1 MNIRAWRWPVLL
13 LMPALIVG
21 GAVVGNSRQSSNSD
35 PARVAV
41 PAVSADD
48 SFGSTWYC
56 AAGSA
61 TGTNQGFA
69 EQTILISNPNDDAR
83 NGLLTVVTSTD
94 NTKSKRIEIPAKSVA
109 QFLISDV
116 VTAPWAAALVEVEGG
131 GVSVTHEVLGTAGY
145 DAGPCA
151 SAPSSQW
158 YFPSGTTLAG
168 TRNLLA
174 LFNPFPSEAA
184 VDISFDT
191 DDGLRAPQAFQGLVL
206 PGGTLTVVDIGEV
219 VTLRKY
225 VSTTVIART
234 GRVIAEQLQS
244 GDGRENIPSGL
255 SLTLGASGGTSQWVF
270 PVSVPVQA
278 AVSETIEIINTED
291 RDITVEIQVIPD
303 KPEENGYIEPFEIA
317 VPRLRTVSVN
327 VGGDGRIPRAIG
339 HSFIVSASDNANI
352 VVQRMSGGRGESAGL
367 SLLMGT
373 PIAATEW
380 TVPALRSG
388 TPGAS
393 SLHVLN
399 PLRDTTATVE
409 VVAYSNGRLTTIGR
423 PIELSSG
430 ERVRIDTQAIATA
443 TTASFFIVR
452 SSSPVAV
459 TALVRMT
466 TPTEVA
472 LMNAIAYLRTISL
485 LSPVAKLEAPGIEI
499 DATDVV
505 PEEAPEESSTSSSS
519 SSSSSSTVAADPNAT
534 TTTVAGATTTLAP
547 NQLPPTLN

>member
-1 MNIRAWRWPVLL
+1 MRVRAWRWPVIIVL
-13 LMPALIVG
+13 PALIVA
-21 GAVVGNSRQSSNSD
+21 GAVLGTARQTSTND
-35 PARVAV
+35 PARISV
-41 PAVSADD
+41 PSVSADD

-69 EQTILISNPNDDAR
+69 EQTILISNPNSEAR
-83 NGLLTVVTSTD
+83 SGLLTVVTSTD
-94 NTKSKRIEIPAKSVA
+94 NTKSKRIEIPARSVA

-131 GVSVTHEVLGTAGY
+131 GVSVSHEVLGTAGY

-151 SAPSSQW
+151 SSPSSQW

-184 VDISFDT
+184 VDVTFDT

-206 PGGTLTVVDIGEV
+206 PGGTLTVIDVGEV

-225 VSTTVIART
+225 VSTTVVSRT

-244 GDGRENIPSGL
+244 GDGREGVTSGL
-255 SLTLGASGGTSQWVF
+255 SLTLGATGGTSRWVF
-270 PVSVPVQA
+270 PVSVPAQI

-303 KPEENGYIEPFEIA
+303 NPEENGFIEPFEVA
-317 VPRLRTVSVN
+317 VPRLRSISVN
-327 VGGDGRIPRAIG
+327 VGEDGRIPRAFG

-352 VVQRMSGGRGESAGL
+352 VVQRSSGGRGDIAGL
-367 SLLMGT
+367 SLLMGI
-373 PIAATEW
+373 PVAATEW

-388 TPGAS
+388 TPTVS
-393 SLHVLN
+393 SLHILN
-399 PLRDTTATVE
+399 PLSDVTATVE
-409 VVAYSNGRLTTIGR
+409 VVSYSNGTLTTIGQ
-423 PIELSSG
+423 PIELAPG
-430 ERVRIDTQAIATA
+430 QRVRVDTQAVATA
-443 TTASFFIVR
+443 TSPSLFIVR
-452 SSSPVAV
+452 SSSPIAV
-459 TALVRMT
+459 TALTRMS
-466 TPTEVA
+466 TPAELAV
-472 LMNAIAYLRTISL
+472 MNAIAYLRTISL
-485 LSPVAKLEAPGIEI
+485 LTPIAQLEAPAVEI

-505 PEEAPEESSTSSSS
+505 PEEAPVDST
-519 SSSSSSTVAADPNAT
+519 TTTLAADPAQT
-534 TTTVAGATTTLAP
+534 TTTVAAATTTTTLAP